1 MIDFTPHVYQ
11 DRAIH
16 NVVWNPYHGLFMDPG
31 LGKTACVYAA
41 FRQLRAMCDVTSM
54 LVIAPLRVC
63 YTTWPDERDKWTEF
77 RDISIC
83 NLHAWDFSEGMPPR
97 SDVYLINPEGL
108 ERVFGGP
115 VARKTRPGSKKKWR
129 VVWESGPW
137 KRWRGRPEMLVVD
150 ESTKFKRST
159 GRRMKV
165 LRRYLG
171 DFGRRVI
178 LTGTPIPNG
187 VMDLHGQM
195 LILDR
200 GATLDE
206 RVTYFQK
213 QWFEKI
219 AVGPPSRRFDKYI
232 PLDGSF
238 DEITRMIA
246 PYVTCLRS
254 EDWLDLPELLPI
266 DVPVKIPDQAL
277 ELYESVKKEGVGWVE
292 DGEDVLMDGTLVKLQ
307 QIASGILYS
316 DRGAKRW
323 HQVHKEKLDALEDL
337 LAESGR
343 PALVSYWFTSES
355 EAIRRRIGMDTPV
368 IGGGTKPARAAEIV
382 REWNAGQHPVV
393 LVQPQAAAHGLNMQ
407 EGSNAII
414 WFTLPWDLELYDQL
428 NARLHRQGQQADKV
442 FVYHL
447 VAQHTIDSGVVS
459 VLGSKSRNQNDLK
472 VALAQEATQ

>member
-1 MIDFTPHVYQ
+1 MLFTPHVYQ

-16 NVVWNPYHGLFMDPG
+16 NVVWNPYHGLLMDPG

-63 YTTWPDERDKWTEF
+63 YTTWPDERDKWTQF

-83 NLHAWDFSEGMPPR
+83 NLHAWDFGEGMPPP

-108 ERVFGGP
+108 ERLFGGP
-115 VARKTRPGSKKKWR
+115 VVKKTRPGSKKKRR
-129 VVWESGPW
+129 VVWQSGPW
-137 KRWRGRPEMLVVD
+137 KDWHGRPEMLVVD

-195 LILDR
+195 LILDQ

-213 QWFEKI
+213 RWFDKI
-219 AVGPPSRRFDKYI
+219 AVGPPSRRFDKYT

-246 PYVTCLRS
+246 PHVTCLRS
-254 EDWLDLPELLPI
+254 EDWLEMPNLLPV

-277 ELYESVKKEGVGWVE
+277 ELYRSVKE
-292 DGEDVLMDGTLVKLQ
+292 DGVACIDGQDVLMDGTLVKLQ

-316 DRGAKRW
+316 DENAKKW
-323 HQVHKEKLDALEDL
+323 HIVHKEKLDALEDL

-343 PALVSYWFTSES
+343 PTLVSYWFRS
-355 EAIRRRIGMDTPV
+355 EAAAIRERIGKNTPI
-368 IGGGTKPARAAEIV
+368 IGGGTKPAETAKTV
-382 REWNAGQHPVV
+382 KEWNAGKHPVV
-393 LVQPQAAAHGLNMQ
+393 LVQPQSAAWGLNMQ
-407 EGSNAII
+407 EGSNAIA
-414 WFTLPWDLELYDQL
+414 WFTLPWDLEVYDQL
-428 NARLHRQGQQADKV
+428 NRRLYRQGQREDTV

-447 VAQHTIDSGVVS
+447 TAKDTFDGAVSS
-459 VLGSKSRNQNDLK
+459 VLKQKERKQSDFKK
-472 VALAQEATQ
+472 VLVEEVLQ